1 MMNTISFD
9 QSHFCQSHFFFPSS
23 DLTSIHRDT
32 NFLGE
37 RNRITIQLRS
47 ITTIEVNFTLIALIS
62 IRSDAGMHSCFSER
76 GGTLLP
82 RIARETIQSEL
93 EATIYALALLTTHF
107 APNISSPRVSYA
119 SIRVRKF
126 SLSTRTGK
134 ISKDFPFFNFL
145 NCLRNIRCFCFVEK
159 KKIFWIRF
167 FKSDSKYLIQFE

>member
-1 MMNTISFD
+1 MINTISFD
-9 QSHFCQSHFFFPSS
+9 QSHFFFPSS

-134 ISKDFPFFNFL
+134 ISKDFPLFNFL
-145 NCLRNIRCFCFVEK
+145 NCLRHPVFLFCRKEK
-159 KKIFWIRF
+159 DFLDSF
-167 FKSDSKYLIQFE
+167 F

>member
-1 MMNTISFD
+1 MINTISFD
-9 QSHFCQSHFFFPSS
+9 QSHFFFPSS

-82 RIARETIQSEL
+82 RIALETIQSEL

-134 ISKDFPFFNFL
+134 ISKDFPLFNFL
-145 NCLRNIRCFCFVEK
+145 NCLRHPVFLFCRKEK
-159 KKIFWIRF
+159 DFLDSF
-167 FKSDSKYLIQFE
+167 F

>member
-9 QSHFCQSHFFFPSS
+9 QSHFFFPSS

-134 ISKDFPFFNFL
+134 ISKDFPLFNFL
-145 NCLRNIRCFCFVEK
+145 NCLRHPVFLFCRKEK
-159 KKIFWIRF
+159 DFLDSF
-167 FKSDSKYLIQFE
+167 F

>member
-1 MMNTISFD
+1 MINTISFD
-9 QSHFCQSHFFFPSS
+9 QSHFFFPSS

-107 APNISSPRVSYA
+107 VPNISSPRVSYA

-134 ISKDFPFFNFL
+134 ISKDFPLFNFL
-145 NCLRNIRCFCFVEK
+145 NCLRNIRCF
-159 KKIFWIRF
+159 
-167 FKSDSKYLIQFE
+167 

>member
-62 IRSDAGMHSCFSER
+62 IRSDAGMHSCFSEH
-76 GGTLLP
+76 GGTPSNSSRNDPKRTRGHDLRFGASNHAFCSQYFFPARFLRFHSREKVLP
-82 RIARETIQSEL
+82 FDSNR
-93 EATIYALALLTTHF
+93 
-107 APNISSPRVSYA
+107 
-119 SIRVRKF
+119 
-126 SLSTRTGK
+126 
-134 ISKDFPFFNFL
+134 KDF
-145 NCLRNIRCFCFVEK
+145 E
-159 KKIFWIRF
+159 RF
-167 FKSDSKYLIQFE
+167 SSF

>member
-1 MMNTISFD
+1 MINTISFD
-9 QSHFCQSHFFFPSS
+9 QSHFFFPSS

>member
-1 MMNTISFD
+1 MINTISFD
-9 QSHFCQSHFFFPSS
+9 QSHFFFPSS

-134 ISKDFPFFNFL
+134 ISKDFPLFNFL

-159 KKIFWIRF
+159 KKIFWTRF
-167 FKSDSKYLIQFE
+167 FKQSDSKYLIQFE

>member
-1 MMNTISFD
+1 
-9 QSHFCQSHFFFPSS
+9 
-23 DLTSIHRDT
+23 
-32 NFLGE
+32 
-37 RNRITIQLRS
+37 
-47 ITTIEVNFTLIALIS
+47 
-62 IRSDAGMHSCFSER
+62 MHSCFYAFSER

-134 ISKDFPFFNFL
+134 ISKDFPLFNFL
-145 NCLRNIRCFCFVEK
+145 NCLRHPVFLFCRKEK
-159 KKIFWIRF
+159 DFLDSF
-167 FKSDSKYLIQFE
+167 F

>member
-1 MMNTISFD
+1 MINTISFD
-9 QSHFCQSHFFFPSS
+9 QSHFFFPSS

-134 ISKDFPFFNFL
+134 ISKDFPLFNFL
-145 NCLRNIRCFCFVEK
+145 NCLRNIRCF
-159 KKIFWIRF
+159 
-167 FKSDSKYLIQFE
+167 

>member
-134 ISKDFPFFNFL
+134 ISKDFPLFNFL
-145 NCLRNIRCFCFVEK
+145 NCLRHPVFLFCRKEK
-159 KKIFWIRF
+159 DFLDSF
-167 FKSDSKYLIQFE
+167 F

>member
-107 APNISSPRVSYA
+107 VPNISSPRVSYA

-134 ISKDFPFFNFL
+134 ISKDFPLFNFL
-145 NCLRNIRCFCFVEK
+145 NCLRHPVFLFCRKEK
-159 KKIFWIRF
+159 DFLDSF
-167 FKSDSKYLIQFE
+167 F

>member
-1 MMNTISFD
+1 
-9 QSHFCQSHFFFPSS
+9 
-23 DLTSIHRDT
+23 
-32 NFLGE
+32 
-37 RNRITIQLRS
+37 
-47 ITTIEVNFTLIALIS
+47 
-62 IRSDAGMHSCFSER
+62 MHSCFYAFSER

-134 ISKDFPFFNFL
+134 ISKDFPLFNFL

>member
-1 MMNTISFD
+1 MINTISFD
-9 QSHFCQSHFFFPSS
+9 QSHFFFPSS

-82 RIARETIQSEL
+82 RIALETIQSEL